1 MTRRLLV
8 ILAVL
13 VFGGFITVSSTFF
26 TVHQTEQALVLQFG
40 EPQRVVSEPGL
51 SAKVPFVQ
59 DVKRFDKRILAV
71 DSGNE
76 EIIALDQKRLVV
88 DTFTRYRIVDPLLYF
103 QKLNNEVRARSQIG
117 AIVNSRVR
125 QVLGAVPLQSVL
137 TEERSQLMQQIT
149 NLVDREMRENGV
161 EIVDVRIKRADLPSE
176 NSTAIFNRMKT
187 EREREAREF
196 RAQGAQA
203 ATVIRSQAERER
215 TVILADAQRKAQV
228 LRGEGD
234 AERNRTF
241 AEAFGQDP
249 EFFGFYRAMQ
259 AYQQALE
266 TGTTM
271 VLSPDSEFFR
281 YFNDYERALF
291 NRPAPRPAPAR

>member
-1 MTRRLLV
+1 MNRRLLIGGAV
-8 ILAVL
+8 VLAVGAVAVL
-13 VFGGFITVSSTFF
+13 STFF

-40 EPQRVVSEPGL
+40 EPQRVVTAPGL

-59 DVKRFDKRILAV
+59 DIKRFDRRILSF

-103 QKLNNEVRARSQIG
+103 QKLNNEARARQQIG

-125 QVLGAVPLQSVL
+125 QVLGGVPLASVL
-137 TEERSQLMQQIT
+137 TEERSQLMREIT
-149 NLVDREMRENGV
+149 NRVDQELRESGI
-161 EIVDVRIKRADLPSE
+161 EIVDVRIKRADLPQE
-176 NSTAIFNRMKT
+176 NSVAIFNRMKS

-203 ATVIRSQAERER
+203 ATVIRSQAERDR
-215 TVILADAQRKAQV
+215 TIILAEAQRRAQI

-234 AERNRTF
+234 AEKNRVF

-281 YFNDYERALF
+281 YFNDYERTLF
-291 NRPAPRPAPAR
+291 SRPQSRTPAGR

>member
-1 MTRRLLV
+1 MNRRLLIGGAV
-8 ILAVL
+8 VLAVGAVAVL
-13 VFGGFITVSSTFF
+13 STFF

-40 EPQRVVSEPGL
+40 EPQRVVTAPGL

-59 DVKRFDKRILAV
+59 DIKRFDRRILSF

-76 EIIALDQKRLVV
+76 EIIALDQKQLVV

-103 QKLNNEVRARSQIG
+103 QKLNNEARARQQIG

-125 QVLGAVPLQSVL
+125 QVLGGVPLASVL
-137 TEERSQLMQQIT
+137 TEERSQLMREIT
-149 NLVDREMRENGV
+149 NRVDQELRESGI
-161 EIVDVRIKRADLPSE
+161 EIVDVRIKRADLPQE
-176 NSTAIFNRMKT
+176 NSVAIFNRMKS

-203 ATVIRSQAERER
+203 ATVIRSQAERDR
-215 TVILADAQRKAQV
+215 TVILAEAQRRAQI

-234 AERNRTF
+234 AEKNRVF

-281 YFNDYERALF
+281 YFNDYERTLF
-291 NRPAPRPAPAR
+291 SRPQSRTPAGR